1 MTLSVLMYAMMLC
14 SLAAVVGVLG
24 LDVVRSLRRR
34 SRAARFATHA
44 ARTAGEPS
52 RTRPERS
59 HAGVWSP
66 GAVRP
71 APSRAKRRA
80 TAHSCR

>member
-1 MTLSVLMYAMMLC
+1 MTLSVLIYEMMLG

-24 LDVVRSLRRR
+24 FDLGRSLRRR
-34 SRAARFATHA
+34 SRAGRVATRA
-44 ARTAGEPS
+44 S
-52 RTRPERS
+52 RTVDGLARPRVARS
-59 HAGVWSP
+59 HSSVWSP
-66 GAVRP
+66 GAMRP